1 MSGAQKLPISPDLSI
16 RETAALLRTTP
27 QTIWAALK
35 DGTLVGYSLTSRP
48 GSAKRITRESI
59 DALRAGK
66 IGLQPHQT
74 GCMGRPATRQAEGVS

>member
-1 MSGAQKLPISPDLSI
+1 MSGTKEMPVSPDLSI
-16 RETAALLRTTP
+16 REAAALLRTTP

-74 GCMGRPATRQAEGVS
+74 GCMGRPAARQAKVVS